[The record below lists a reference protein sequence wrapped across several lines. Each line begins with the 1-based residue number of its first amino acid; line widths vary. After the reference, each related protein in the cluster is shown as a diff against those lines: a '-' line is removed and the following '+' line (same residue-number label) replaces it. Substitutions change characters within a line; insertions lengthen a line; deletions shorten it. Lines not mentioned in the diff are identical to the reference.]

1 MKTNKI
7 LDQLIDLAIMEDIS
21 TGDLATE
28 SITSLRKNTNAVIT
42 AKANGVISG
51 IEIAELVLSKL
62 AHEYSFIPLVNDG
75 DTISKGQDILK
86 IEASYDKILIAERL
100 MLNFMQRMS
109 GIATQTRALVNLIE
123 GTRARLLDTR
133 KTVPGHRITDK
144 LAVKHGGGFNHRM
157 GLFDLAML
165 KDNHIKAA
173 GGILE
178 AISQAKQHL
187 PVSIK
192 IEVETTNLEEVKL
205 ALEGG
210 ADIIMLDNMSPQL
223 MTEAVGLINGKAKI
237 EASGNITAA
246 NIREVAETGVDYIS
260 VGAITHSVH
269 ALDMSLYIIG

>member
-1 MKTNKI
+1 MKTNKL
-7 LDQLIDLAIMEDIS
+7 LDQLIELAIMEDIS

-28 SITSLRKNTNAVIT
+28 SITALREDASAVIT
-42 AKANGVISG
+42 SKADGVVSG

-62 AHEYSFIPLVNDG
+62 AHQYSFTPLLKDG
-75 DTISKGQDILK
+75 DTVSKGQDIIK
-86 IEASYDKILIAERL
+86 IDAPYDKILIAERL

-109 GIATQTRALVNLIE
+109 GIATHTRELVHLIE
-123 GTRARLLDTR
+123 GTQARLLDTR

-144 LAVKHGGGFNHRM
+144 LAVRHGGGFNHRM

-178 AISQAKQHL
+178 AITQAKQHL

-192 IEVETTNLEEVKL
+192 IEVETTNLDQVKL
-205 ALEGG
+205 ALKGE
-210 ADIIMLDNMSPQL
+210 ADIIMLDNMKPEI
-223 MTEAVGLINGKAKI
+223 MAEAVKLIDGKAKV
-237 EASGNITAA
+237 EASGNITAE
-246 NIREVAETGVDYIS
+246 NIRAVAESGVDYIS

-269 ALDMSLYIIG
+269 ALDMSLYIIE

>member
-62 AHEYSFIPLVNDG
+62 AHEYSFIPLVKDG

-123 GTRARLLDTR
+123 GTQARLLDTR